1 MSSSLEERV
10 AKIEGILEQMDK
22 RLNHIESEV
31 RDLRTHFD
39 GEIKGL
45 RGLIE
50 AWRADFDK
58 KSGDMKAGLDKRID
72 DSKTELYGEI
82 KGLRNLIESWRM
94 EFDKKLGDL
103 KTSFENKIESLRTE
117 LYGEIRDLR
126 GRFYWI
132 IGIQITM
139 WVTIIL
145 TILFKH
151 A

>member
-1 MSSSLEERV
+1 MVRVIMKSSLEERV
-10 AKIEGILEQMDK
+10 ARIEGILEQMDK
-22 RLNHIESEV
+22 RLNHIESEI
-31 RDLRTHFD
+31 RDLKAYFD

-45 RGLIE
+45 RNLMEG
-50 AWRADFDK
+50 WRADFDRK
-58 KSGDMKAGLDKRID
+58 LGDMKASFESRI
-72 DSKTELYGEI
+72 E
-82 KGLRNLIESWRM
+82 GLRM
-94 EFDKKLGDL
+94 EL
-103 KTSFENKIESLRTE
+103 FE
-117 LYGEIRDLR
+117 EIRDLR